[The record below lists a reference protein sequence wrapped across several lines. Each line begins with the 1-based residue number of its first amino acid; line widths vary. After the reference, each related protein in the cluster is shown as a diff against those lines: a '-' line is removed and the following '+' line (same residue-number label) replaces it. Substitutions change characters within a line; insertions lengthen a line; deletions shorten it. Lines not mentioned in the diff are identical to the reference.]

1 MGRVI
6 GSAPLVLALA
16 LVPARAL
23 ARPATVELPESAPL
37 EAPAPPAI
45 STPPA
50 PAQPVPPA
58 PPAAVPAP
66 APAQAAAPVAPLP
79 ALPAPP
85 LDDAASAKKQQ
96 WLADKARKHPR
107 FRDVARVGEKARPVL
122 TLVHVWS
129 KERLPLVDYVAPARR
144 AVDRFLRCRFTQ
156 LETKMDPKTFDIVL
170 AAARK
175 FEAHRID
182 VISGYRSPKHNL
194 WLRKKLHEVARES
207 EHLEGSAIDFRI
219 PEIPTRRLLQ
229 FVKSLRSGGVGSYP
243 SFVHADSGRVRFWRG
258 S

>member
-1 MGRVI
+1 MGRAI
-6 GSAPLVLALA
+6 GSAPLFLALA
-16 LVPARAL
+16 LVPTRAL
-23 ARPATVELPESAPL
+23 ARPATVELPDAEPPTRPVTATPPLAPPTTPPPATPATPPPTRA
-37 EAPAPPAI
+37 APA
-45 STPPA
+45 TTA
-50 PAQPVPPA
+50 PA
-58 PPAAVPAP
+58 
-66 APAQAAAPVAPLP
+66 LS
-79 ALPAPP
+79 APP
-85 LDDAASAKKQQ
+85 LDDAAAAKKQQ

-107 FRDVARVGEKARPVL
+107 FRDVARVGDKPRPVL
-122 TLVHVWS
+122 TLVHVWT
-129 KERLPLVDYVAPARR
+129 KERLPLVDYLVPARR

-156 LETKMDPKTFDIVL
+156 LETKMDPRTFDIVL

-207 EHLEGSAIDFRI
+207 EHLEGNAIDFRI
-219 PEIPTRRLLQ
+219 PEIPTKRLLQ

>member
-1 MGRVI
+1 MGRTRRTALI
-6 GSAPLVLALA
+6 LVSLAGL
-16 LVPARAL
+16 PARAL
-23 ARPATVELPESAPL
+23 ARPATVEPPDAPPPALVDRALAVPSAPVTQAAPARPAAPTPPESP
-37 EAPAPPAI
+37 
-45 STPPA
+45 S
-50 PAQPVPPA
+50 
-58 PPAAVPAP
+58 
-66 APAQAAAPVAPLP
+66 
-79 ALPAPP
+79 PP
-85 LDDAASAKKQQ
+85 LDDAAAGKKQS
-96 WLADKARKHPR
+96 WLAEKLQRHPR
-107 FRDVARVGEKARPVL
+107 FRDAAHVGERPRPVL

-129 KERLPLVDYVAPARR
+129 KERLPLVDYLAPARR
-144 AVDRFLRCRFTQ
+144 TVDHFLRCRFTQ
-156 LETKMDPKTFDIVL
+156 RETRMDPRTFDVVL
-170 AAARK
+170 AAAKK

-207 EHLEGSAIDFRI
+207 EHLEGHAIDFRI